1 MISTSKHAHFT
12 PAKKDENDR
21 KRVLTM
27 KYGKQQIELIR
38 KRLRFEAWLVE
49 NLETLCAS
57 QHGDADLVDIDIDT
71 VLDMENESQ
80 RKKWLQD
87 QLKNCCGRTEDVQKF
102 IAEIMERLK
111 TL

>member
-12 PAKKDENDR
+12 PPKKEENER

-38 KRLRFEAWLVE
+38 KRLRVEAWLVE
-49 NLETLCAS
+49 ALEELYSNDDAS
-57 QHGDADLVDIDIDT
+57 PLIDIDIDE
-71 VLDMENESQ
+71 VLDIETESER
-80 RKKWLQD
+80 RKWFQD
-87 QLKNCCGRTEDVQKF
+87 QLKNCTASREDVQKF
-102 IAEIMERLK
+102 IAEILERLK